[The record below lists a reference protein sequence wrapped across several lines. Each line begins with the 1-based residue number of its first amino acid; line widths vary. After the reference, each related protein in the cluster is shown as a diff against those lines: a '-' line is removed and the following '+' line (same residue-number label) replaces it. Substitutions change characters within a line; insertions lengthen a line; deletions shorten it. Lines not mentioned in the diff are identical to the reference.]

1 MSIEIACFAF
11 FIYTK
16 NVICEFWETA
26 MKKKASKEFKF
37 YYSRRKLAMYL
48 LFNLFLLIMAL
59 LFTLSIF
66 PDYPLVYHFAI
77 FTTALSIFSVLIVL
91 LLHKPLAIIT
101 SQSITID
108 RCPPLFW
115 KDVISTSIRT
125 IGKGFWKKDIII
137 FNVHNFKTY
146 KLNLIQK
153 AIKNSDFTAFSI
165 PLYAMDRQDARTIN
179 QTIHKYLKSKQH

>member
-1 MSIEIACFAF
+1 MRIFGEGA
-11 FIYTK
+11 
-16 NVICEFWETA
+16 A
-26 MKKKASKEFKF
+26 MKKTASKEFKF
-37 YYSRRKLAMYL
+37 YYSRRKLALYL
-48 LFNLFLLIMAL
+48 LFNLFLLVLAL
-59 LFTLSIF
+59 LFTISIF

-77 FTTALSIFSVLIVL
+77 FTTALSVFSVLIVL
-91 LLHKPLAIIT
+91 LIHKPLAVIN

-115 KDVISTSIRT
+115 KDVISTGIRT
-125 IGKGFWKKDIII
+125 VGTGFWKKDIIV
-137 FNVHNFKTY
+137 FNVRNFKTY

-165 PLYAMDRQDARTIN
+165 PLYAMDRKEGRLIN